1 LNQQKEIIMKQ
12 YSVYFD
18 GQFIEATG
26 YFKSVS
32 AVRAFLKKRYSNTKG
47 MTFQAVYPALE
58 QTVYEV

>member
-1 LNQQKEIIMKQ
+1 MKQ

-32 AVRAFLKKRYSNTKG
+32 AIRNFLKKRYSDCTKI
-47 MTFQAVYPALE
+47 TFQAVYPVVE
-58 QTVYEV
+58 KEIYKV

>member
-1 LNQQKEIIMKQ
+1 MKQ

-32 AVRAFLKKRYSNTKG
+32 AIRNFLKKRYSDCSNI
-47 MTFQAVYPALE
+47 TFQAVYPVVE
-58 QTVYEV
+58 TQIYKV

>member
-1 LNQQKEIIMKQ
+1 MKQ

-26 YFKSVS
+26 YFESVS
-32 AVRAFLKKRYSNTKG
+32 KVRAFLKLRYSNTKG
-47 MTFQAVYPALE
+47 MTFHAVYPVVE

>member
-1 LNQQKEIIMKQ
+1 MKQ

-18 GQFIEATG
+18 NMMIECTG

-32 AVRAFLKKRYSNTKG
+32 AVRAFLKKRYSNTEG
-47 MTFQAVYPALE
+47 VTFRAVYPVFE

>member
-1 LNQQKEIIMKQ
+1 MKQ

-18 GQFIEATG
+18 GSFIEATG
-26 YFKSVS
+26 YFESVS
-32 AVRAFLKKRYSNTKG
+32 KVRAFLKLRYSNTKG

>member
-1 LNQQKEIIMKQ
+1 MIMKQ

-32 AVRAFLKKRYSNTKG
+32 AVRSFLKKRYSNTNG
-47 MTFQAVYPALE
+47 ITFQAVYPVVE